1 MSDLNMPIASL
12 SRITGGKYNIEPD
25 ISSKIKTTKKK
36 EITKEMQEVIDRL
49 ERNDM
54 SPIQPPFHIK
64 DTDINIMN
72 AYEKIFMS
80 NIK

>member
-1 MSDLNMPIASL
+1 
-12 SRITGGKYNIEPD
+12 
-25 ISSKIKTTKKK
+25 
-36 EITKEMQEVIDRL
+36 MQEVIDRL

-80 NIK
+80 NIKQI